1 MPLYDACFFSGT
13 ASQDL
18 AKEIVNELG
27 VSLGKLEIHK
37 FSDGEIEPEFKQSIR
52 GKDVFII
59 QSTYPP
65 AEHIW
70 ELLLIIDAAKRA
82 SAHSITVVMPY
93 YGYARQDR
101 KSKGRVSIGARVL
114 ADVLTRVGATRV
126 ITMDLHAGQ
135 IQGFYDIPV
144 DNLSA
149 SIVFIPH
156 LQKLGLKD
164 LVVVAPDSGG
174 TKRARDY
181 ARWLKAELA
190 MIEKFRSAPNVI
202 ESMQLIGDVKNKNVI
217 IVDDIVDTAGTLCR
231 AADLLKE
238 KGALSIYAAITHP
251 LLSGNAI
258 EKIEKSAIDKLFITN
273 TIPLRQKYNTS
284 KLEIIS
290 IAPIFARTFQ
300 KILNFESVSSLF
312 LELN

>member
-1 MPLYDACFFSGT
+1 MPLYDACFFSGS
-13 ASQDL
+13 ASKEL
-18 AKEIVNELG
+18 AQRIVQELG
-27 VSLGKLEIHK
+27 VELGKLDIHR
-37 FSDGEIEPEFKQSIR
+37 FSDGEIEPEFKESVR

-65 AEHIW
+65 ADHIW

-82 SAHSITVVMPY
+82 SAHSITVVTPY

-126 ITMDLHAGQ
+126 ITMDLHSGQ

-149 SIVFIPH
+149 SIVFVPY
-156 LQKLGLKD
+156 LRELGLD
-164 LVVVAPDSGG
+164 NLVVVAPDSGG

-181 ARWLKAELA
+181 ARWLRGGLA
-190 MIEKFRSAPNVI
+190 MIEKFRSAPNKI
-202 ESMQLIGDVKNKNVI
+202 EDMQLIGDVKGKNVL

-231 AADLLKE
+231 AAELLKE

-251 LLSGNAI
+251 VLSGNAL
-258 EKIEKSAIDKLFITN
+258 EKIEHSPIDRLFVTD
-273 TIPLRQKYNTS
+273 TIPIRQKYNTS
-284 KLEIIS
+284 KLQIIS
-290 IAPIFARTFQ
+290 IAPIFARTFEQ
-300 KILNFESVSSLF
+300 ILNFKSVSSLF
-312 LELN
+312 LE

>member
-1 MPLYDACFFSGT
+1 MPLYDACFFAGS
-13 ASQDL
+13 ASKEL
-18 AKEIVNELG
+18 ARKIVDNLG
-27 VSLGKLEIHK
+27 VSLGKLEINR
-37 FSDGEIEPEFKQSIR
+37 FQDGEIEPEFKQSIR

-82 SAHSITVVMPY
+82 SAHTITAVIPY

-101 KSKGRVSIGARVL
+101 KSKGRVSIGARVV
-114 ADVLTRVGATRV
+114 ADILTRVGVNRV
-126 ITMDLHAGQ
+126 VTIDLHAGQ
-135 IQGFYDIPV
+135 IQGFFDIPV

-149 SIVFIPH
+149 SIRFVPRLRALNLSDI
-156 LQKLGLKD
+156 
-164 LVVVAPDSGG
+164 VVVSPDSGG

-181 ARWLKAELA
+181 ARWLRAGLA
-190 MIEKFRSAPNVI
+190 IIEKFRSAPNKI
-202 ESMQLIGDVKNKNVI
+202 ESMQLIGDVKGKNVI
-217 IVDDIVDTAGTLCR
+217 IVDDIVDTAGTLCK

-251 LLSGNAI
+251 LLSGDAI
-258 EKIEKSAIDKLFITN
+258 DKIEKSALDKVFVTD
-273 TIPLRQKYNTS
+273 TIPLRNNFKSS

-290 IAPIFARTFQ
+290 IAPIFADAFR
-300 KILNFESVSSLF
+300 KIINFESVSSLF
-312 LELN
+312 LE